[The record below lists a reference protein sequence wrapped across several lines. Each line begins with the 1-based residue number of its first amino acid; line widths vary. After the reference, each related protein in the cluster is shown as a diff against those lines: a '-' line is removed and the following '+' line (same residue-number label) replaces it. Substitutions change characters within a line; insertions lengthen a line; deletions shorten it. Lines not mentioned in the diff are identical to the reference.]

1 MTTRSRFDVELERVV
16 TELDQLAEDAQDC
29 EQDAVADKIRE
40 SLGSLTNARQAARQY
55 AAGIL
60 PEPPPV
66 YASDM
71 PCPQCLVAPTVQCVP
86 TAARGG
92 WMSSGIHDAR
102 SDAARRATS
111 DRLAAQLALLG

>member
-1 MTTRSRFDVELERVV
+1 MTTRSRFDTELERIAV
-16 TELDQLAEDAQDC
+16 ELDQLAEDAQDC
-29 EQDAVADKIRE
+29 GEDAVADKIHE
-40 SLGSLTNARQAARQY
+40 GLGALHNARQAARQY

-66 YASDM
+66 YAADI
-71 PCPQCLVAPTVQCVP
+71 PCPQCLAAAGVQCVP

-92 WMSSGIHDAR
+92 WMSGGVHDAR
-102 SDAARRATS
+102 SEAARRVTN